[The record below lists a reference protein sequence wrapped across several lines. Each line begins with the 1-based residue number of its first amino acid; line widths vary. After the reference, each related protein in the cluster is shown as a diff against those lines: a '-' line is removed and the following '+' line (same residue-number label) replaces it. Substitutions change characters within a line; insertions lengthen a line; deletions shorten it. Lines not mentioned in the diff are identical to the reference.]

1 MRQQDVIMKQLAQKV
16 TDFIEPVIPY
26 LVIGSKKAAE
36 EAGKKV
42 GPDVWEIKKKLWEK
56 LCSRE
61 CSELKEAAGDMVV
74 APSDPEVKQVFIQE
88 ILRSFEKYPDLAREI
103 SSFMEDEAIQ
113 RIMAGE

>member
-42 GPDVWEIKKKLWEK
+42 GPEVWEIKKKLVGK
-56 LCSRE
+56 T
-61 CSELKEAAGDMVV
+61 
-74 APSDPEVKQVFIQE
+74 VF
-88 ILRSFEKYPDLAREI
+88 
-103 SSFMEDEAIQ
+103 
-113 RIMAGE
+113 